1 MAEML
6 IEELFKNSIDHL
18 LKHLQLINLSLLESI
33 ALMDTLKKYA
43 NSNELPTLNFTESH
57 PVPEGRDPCIW
68 SSTGK

>member
-1 MAEML
+1 MDEMF
-6 IEELFKNSIDHL
+6 IEELSKKSIDHL

-33 ALMDTLKKYA
+33 ALIHTLKKYA
-43 NSNELPTLNFTESH
+43 NSNELPTLNFTEPY